1 MLFGVYAGIIIH
13 LTMNGQIHLESRVY
27 LRSSRSCFTPF
38 CCCSSGENAGSVW
51 PSSVGNAVGVST
63 HASVIRKVGAGYGA
77 DRPVSYIQ
85 GREWTA
91 FTFGKVI
98 PTTFT
103 LCSITRYTGTVGVG
117 EPRGRILQFEE
128 SNYLHGHWHDNIGV
142 AHYHKWVTHHDWWKT
157 NLEWVVLCGT
167 NGAKRVYEMDSRAG
181 IQDRRPRNI
190 ATDQGAV
197 LTSDNTLVINRGQ
210 YSGENSAYA
219 AMEVITWNRALSD
232 AEMVM
237 LVLDKVGFHCFH
249 VF

>member
-1 MLFGVYAGIIIH
+1 M
-13 LTMNGQIHLESRVY
+13 
-27 LRSSRSCFTPF
+27 
-38 CCCSSGENAGSVW
+38 
-51 PSSVGNAVGVST
+51 
-63 HASVIRKVGAGYGA
+63 
-77 DRPVSYIQ
+77 
-85 GREWTA
+85 
-91 FTFGKVI
+91 
-98 PTTFT
+98 
-103 LCSITRYTGTVGVG
+103 
-117 EPRGRILQFEE
+117 
-128 SNYLHGHWHDNIGV
+128 HGHWHDNIGV

-157 NLEWVVLCGT
+157 NLEWVVLCGA

-237 LVLDKVGFHCFH
+237 LVLDNVGFHCFH